1 MGLSA
6 NRDREEAVAE
16 RARPFRPGF
25 NGFLQADWERD
36 GGLLLKS
43 NPEALSSMNSSF
55 LPLFDVP
62 IRA

>member
-6 NRDREEAVAE
+6 NRDREVAAAE
-16 RARPFRPGF
+16 RAGPFRPGF

-36 GGLLLKS
+36 GGLFLKS
-43 NPEALSSMNSSF
+43 NPEGLSSMRNSF
-55 LPLFDVP
+55 LPLFDVL